1 MRILYIASYQGPD
14 IIAQRAMHRNRALGG
29 SRKIELISRM
39 LQKQGHEVVILSSGI
54 PAERSGRFFPAFEST
69 TTGEPNSGAQV
80 LYAAG
85 LDIRGLNY
93 AVAILSSL
101 QWLRRES
108 SRQAFDLLLT
118 YNIDEFTWL
127 VAQFYW
133 QWIKKIPVVLE
144 YEDSVAVTSRGNR
157 ALRRMVWRC
166 MERWLCSRLA
176 GVVSVN
182 ATLADRMQNP
192 NTYILRG
199 VVDEEL
205 RQVALARRPALSGS
219 PPYLA
224 LFCGS
229 LYPGKGVHMIH
240 EIAGQFKARVR
251 FAITGVGPLLDELV
265 SASQNCGGEVEVLGY
280 LERHKLNSLL
290 LSADILLNPHQDEP
304 GGGILPFKLV
314 EYLVA
319 GGIVVTTRTGNLND
333 ELFDYCEVTRP
344 NGHDLAAA
352 LERVLDRRDEMVARA
367 RAAQAWAVSQY
378 SEGAVARELDKV
390 LSRAVIRENGL

>member
-14 IIAQRAMHRNRALGG
+14 IIAQRVMHRNRALGG
-29 SRKIELISRM
+29 SRKIELIGRM
-39 LQKQGHEVVILSSGI
+39 LQKQGHELVILSSGI
-54 PAERSGRFFPAFEST
+54 AAERSGRFFRAFDST
-69 TTGEPNSGAQV
+69 TTGEPSDGARV

-85 LDIRGLNY
+85 LDVKGLNY
-93 AVAILSSL
+93 PVAILSSI

-108 SRQAFDLLLT
+108 PRQAFDLLLI
-118 YNIDEFTWL
+118 YNIDEFTCL
-127 VAQFYW
+127 VTQSYW
-133 QWIKKIPVVLE
+133 HWIKKIPVVLE
-144 YEDSVAVTSRGNR
+144 YEDSVTVTGRGNR
-157 ALRRMVWRC
+157 ALRRMGWRI
-166 MERWLCSRLA
+166 MEQWLRSRLA

-205 RQVALARRPALSGS
+205 CQVALARRPALSGS

-229 LYPGKGVHMIH
+229 LSPGKGMQIVP
-240 EIAGQFKARVR
+240 EIAGQFKGRVR
-251 FAITGVGPLLDELV
+251 FAIAGAGPLLDELL
-265 SASQNCGGEVEVLGY
+265 SASRNCGGDVEVLGY
-280 LERHKLNSLL
+280 LERDELNSLL
-290 LSADILLNPHQDEP
+290 VSADILLNPHEVEP

-333 ELFDYCEVTRP
+333 EIFDYCEVIRP

-352 LERVLDRRDEMVARA
+352 LERVLVSRDELVARA
-367 RAAQAWAVSQY
+367 KVAQVWAVSQY
-378 SEGAVARELDKV
+378 SEGAVAQGLDKV
-390 LSRAVIRENGL
+390 LSRAVMKENGL